1 MNPRGVL
8 VVCAVVVLASG
19 CDVKR
24 LSRELVPTDRVA
36 SIDHRAPYLK
46 AHLRDGRV
54 LVLSGWNADTL
65 ARSVKGTGRML
76 GVNRDVIAEGE
87 LAVALDSVALFE
99 TNVVHTAPA
108 VGALAVLTG
117 ASLALSA
124 YCAANPKSC
133 FGSCPTFYA
142 FDGSGPRLQAE
153 GFSASVL
160 PALEAT
166 DVDALWRVPPP
177 RGDFVV
183 RMTNEAYET
192 HVVRHVHLLAVPH
205 AAGERAFAVPGDR
218 FERGRLLGPPA
229 RCVGPEGDCTSA
241 LRAFD
246 GIERSS
252 LADSTDLAARETL
265 ELEWTNPGEGTFGL
279 VLARRQTLLSTYL
292 FYQAL
297 AYMGRSAGD
306 MLATLERGG
315 RRSGGWAPALGGIEV
330 FVEDGRGGWMRAGE
344 DGETGPLASD
354 VRMVPLPRVPGT
366 PLRIRLRLT
375 RGLWRLD
382 WVALA
387 RRTGSVEPVRIK
399 AYALTRADGAP
410 VAAIDAQLVTFPG
423 DEYDFRFAVPPGP
436 HELFLESRGYY
447 LEWMR
452 DEWLAEE
459 DPVGAVLM
467 LARPEDALRRLA
479 PGFKAQES
487 GMERAFWSSRYARP

>member
-1 MNPRGVL
+1 MKSGLVL
-8 VVCAVVVLASG
+8 CAVVLLVAG

-24 LSRELVPTDRVA
+24 LNRELVPGDRVA

-54 LVLSGWNADTL
+54 LVLSGWSADTL
-65 ARSVKGTGRML
+65 ARSLKGTGRML
-76 GVNRDVIAEGE
+76 GVNRDVIAAGE
-87 LAVALDSVALFE
+87 LAVALDSIALFE
-99 TNVVHTAPA
+99 TNVVHRAPA
-108 VGALAVLTG
+108 VGALSVLTG

-124 YCAANPKSC
+124 YCAANPKAC

-142 FDGSGPRLQAE
+142 FDGTGSRLQAE

-160 PALEAT
+160 PSLEAT

-177 RGDFVV
+177 AGDFVL

-205 AAGERAFAVPGDR
+205 AKDERAFATPDDR
-218 FERGRLLGPPA
+218 FERGRLLGPPSRA
-229 RCVGPEGDCTSA
+229 LGPEGDLTAA
-241 LRAFD
+241 LAAFD
-246 GIERSS
+246 GVERAS
-252 LADSTDLAARETL
+252 LADSSDLAARETID
-265 ELEWTNPGEGTFGL
+265 LEWSDPGEGSFGI
-279 VLARRQTLLSTYL
+279 VVARRQTLLSTYL

-297 AYMGRSAGD
+297 AFMGRSAGD
-306 MLATLERGG
+306 MLATLERNHPK
-315 RRSGGWAPALGGIEV
+315 SGGWEPALGGIEV
-330 FVEDGRGGWMRAGE
+330 FALDAHGAWIRAGE
-344 DGETGPLASD
+344 DGETGPLATD
-354 VRMVPLPRVPGT
+354 VRMVPLPPTAGG
-366 PLRIRLRLT
+366 PLHVRLRLT

-387 RRTGSVEPVRIK
+387 RRTGSAEPIRIK
-399 AYALTRADGAP
+399 PYALTRAGGASVP
-410 VAAIDAQLVTFPG
+410 DIDSTLVTFPG
-423 DEYDFRFAVPPGP
+423 DEYDFHFRMPDGS

-459 DPVGAVLM
+459 DPMRALLM
-467 LARPEDALRRLA
+467 LARPEDSLRRLA
-479 PGFKAQES
+479 PGFKAQEA